1 MSVTKTELKAYLHS
15 STEVEHQLKSGLV
28 LNVIIGECAAIF
40 ELLAS
45 EDKTLSWIFV
55 FTDSIVSELSTS
67 SVIVLPMRVLTK
79 I

>member
-1 MSVTKTELKAYLHS
+1 MSVTKTELRAYLHS

-45 EDKTLSWIFV
+45 EDKTLLV
-55 FTDSIVSELSTS
+55 GGNALL
-67 SVIVLPMRVLTK
+67 VLDLCLHGLYC